1 MALHHCAF
9 RLSGATCCCVSANR
23 FFCYNH
29 KVIILQ
35 VCKVRMSP
43 SSYFMAAD
51 VVQDNI
57 ILVAY
62 ANSGAQA
69 AVQPHVVL

>member
-1 MALHHCAF
+1 
-9 RLSGATCCCVSANR
+9 
-23 FFCYNH
+23 
-29 KVIILQ
+29 
-35 VCKVRMSP
+35 MSP

-69 AVQPHVVL
+69 AVVINRDVVMQFWLFVFAFAQTPNFASISANVICISYS